1 MIIKRQSKRWYAI
14 FSVERQV
21 VPSSITIENAIGID
35 VGLNKYV
42 ALSNETVFE
51 NPRFLLQK
59 EKLLKKVQRNLS
71 KKKKGSA

>member
-35 VGLNKYV
+35 VGLNKY
-42 ALSNETVFE
+42 
-51 NPRFLLQK
+51 
-59 EKLLKKVQRNLS
+59 
-71 KKKKGSA
+71 